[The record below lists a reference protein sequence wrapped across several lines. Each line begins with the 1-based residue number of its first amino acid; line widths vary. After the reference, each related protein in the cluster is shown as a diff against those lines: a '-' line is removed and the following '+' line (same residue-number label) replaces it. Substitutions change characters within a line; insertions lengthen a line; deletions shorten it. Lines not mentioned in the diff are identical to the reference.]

1 MQELVGYNENELL
14 KLNSRDITLQKWNEL
29 DQKIIRDEVHIKGNS
44 QVYEKECIK
53 KDGTIVPVELRVH
66 LLKNEYDEPKGY
78 WAIIRDISLRK
89 NAIREINNE
98 KKRLRTILETVPEM
112 IWLKDTEGKYLN
124 CNINFSEFIGY
135 KEQELV
141 GQSDHFIFEDKSI
154 ADFYFAKDQEVINTK
169 KTIRFVNWAKSAT
182 TSKEILTETIKT
194 PMYDANGNV
203 TGVLGVSRDISEIKK
218 AEEEL
223 LIAKEQAEASDKL
236 KSIFLANMSHEI
248 RTPMNAIMGFSE
260 LLIDAEIDDVDRIQ
274 YVNIIQQSGNR
285 LLQIIDDIVDL
296 SKLEMNQLVVKK
308 AKFNLAD
315 TINESI
321 DICKRGELIKSK
333 TNLELIAKHNPDIQR
348 INLNS
353 DITRVQQILDNLIN
367 NAIKFSESGRVEVG
381 YNLVEEEHRSFVE
394 VYVKDDGIGIPKDR
408 QNVIF
413 ERFRQGDEEH
423 FIDGA
428 GLGLS
433 ICKGLVELLGGN
445 IRFESQLGEGST
457 FYFSLPVD
465 DVKINNK
472 RIEIESCCNNS
483 NTKKILV
490 AENDYNSFLYVKKLF
505 DNQNVEII
513 YAENSNEMLQK
524 IKISSPDLLI
534 MDLNISGKNSLTCLD
549 EIKNSSIKTKIIA
562 QTAYVVNGEKERC
575 MNAGCDGF
583 ITKPFSREELF
594 TQVQKVLV

>member
-1 MQELVGYNENELL
+1 
-14 KLNSRDITLQKWNEL
+14 
-29 DQKIIRDEVHIKGNS
+29 
-44 QVYEKECIK
+44 
-53 KDGTIVPVELRVH
+53 
-66 LLKNEYDEPKGY
+66 
-78 WAIIRDISLRK
+78 
-89 NAIREINNE
+89 
-98 KKRLRTILETVPEM
+98 
-112 IWLKDTEGKYLN
+112 
-124 CNINFSEFIGY
+124 
-135 KEQELV
+135 
-141 GQSDHFIFEDKSI
+141 
-154 ADFYFAKDQEVINTK
+154 
-169 KTIRFVNWAKSAT
+169 
-182 TSKEILTETIKT
+182 
-194 PMYDANGNV
+194 
-203 TGVLGVSRDISEIKK
+203 
-218 AEEEL
+218 
-223 LIAKEQAEASDKL
+223 
-236 KSIFLANMSHEI
+236 
-248 RTPMNAIMGFSE
+248 
-260 LLIDAEIDDVDRIQ
+260 
-274 YVNIIQQSGNR
+274 
-285 LLQIIDDIVDL
+285 
-296 SKLEMNQLVVKK
+296 
-308 AKFNLAD
+308 
-315 TINESI
+315 
-321 DICKRGELIKSK
+321 
-333 TNLELIAKHNPDIQR
+333 
-348 INLNS
+348 
-353 DITRVQQILDNLIN
+353 LDNLIN